1 MHGKKAWQQPSV
13 HIYAKTCSTVDLI
26 STLSI
31 NAPALMKLRLISALS
46 PVKMDFTPIKPN
58 ERINFSKLS
67 TTISSTLYTPE
78 KSTISMFNLSCD
90 ASSFY
95 YCARR
100 PFSNIYTKPCSNPA
114 AQTDM
119 PWPPFNILS
128 SAGLPGTGSH
138 FSNERLKTFDLC
150 RN

>member
-13 HIYAKTCSTVDLI
+13 HIYDLI

-31 NAPALMKLRLISALS
+31 AAPALMKLRIISAIS
-46 PVKMDFTPIKPN
+46 PVRMGLTPIRPN
-58 ERINFSKLS
+58 ERISFSKLS
-67 TTISSTLYTPE
+67 TTISPDLVNSRKVTFSVFKYCCE
-78 KSTISMFNLSCD
+78 

-95 YCARR
+95 YCARS
-100 PFSNIYTKPCSNPA
+100 PFSNIYTNPCSNPA

-138 FSNERLKTFDLC
+138 FSKGLLKTFDL
-150 RN
+150 